1 MLNQYVNLTPQQKMA
16 QMLQQQAQPNQLQS
30 DMQQQMPQSMGQQAA
45 QNPFG
50 GVQDAMKMYNQFNQQ
65 SDMQDYKDYIARLKL
80 GQAQTGGMF
89 DSANAQGPAMT
100 ANNYTG

>member
-1 MLNQYVNLTPQQKMA
+1 MNQYVNLSPQQRMA
-16 QMLQQQAQPNQLQS
+16 QMLQQQQQQQTQLQGG
-30 DMQQQMPQSMGQQAA
+30 QQEMPQSMGQAA
-45 QNPFG
+45 SQNPFG

-65 SDMQDYKDYIARLKL
+65 GDMQDYKDYIARLKL

-89 DSANAQGPAMT
+89 DSANSQAPMQT

>member
-1 MLNQYVNLTPQQKMA
+1 
-16 QMLQQQAQPNQLQS
+16 
-30 DMQQQMPQSMGQQAA
+30 MPQSMGQQAA

-65 SDMQDYKDYIARLKL
+65 GDMQDYKDYIARLKL

-89 DSANAQGPAMT
+89 DRGNAQGG
-100 ANNYTG
+100 NYTGDMGT

>member
-16 QMLQQQAQPNQLQS
+16 QMLQQQAQQTPLQGG
-30 DMQQQMPQSMGQQAA
+30 QQEMPQSMGQAA
-45 QNPFG
+45 QNTFG

-65 SDMQDYKDYIARLKL
+65 GDMQDYKDYIARLKL

-89 DSANAQGPAMT
+89 DRGNAVGPDVT

>member
-1 MLNQYVNLTPQQKMA
+1 MLNQYVNMTPQQKMA
-16 QMLQQQAQPNQLQS
+16 QMLQQQVQQTPLQGQ
-30 DMQQQMPQSMGQQAA
+30 DMGQSQMPTA

-50 GVQDAMKMYNQFNQQ
+50 GAQDAMKMYQQ
-65 SDMQDYKDYIARLKL
+65 ASQQGQMQDYKDYMARLKL

-89 DSANAQGPAMT
+89 DSANAQAPAMT

>member
-1 MLNQYVNLTPQQKMA
+1 MNQYVNLSPQQRMA
-16 QMLQQQAQPNQLQS
+16 QMLQQQQQQQTQLQG
-30 DMQQQMPQSMGQQAA
+30 QQEMPQSMGQQA

-65 SDMQDYKDYIARLKL
+65 GDMQDYKDYIARLKF

-89 DSANAQGPAMT
+89 DRGNSQGGNYT
-100 ANNYTG
+100 ANEGT

>member
-1 MLNQYVNLTPQQKMA
+1 MLNQYVNMTPQQKMA
-16 QMLQQQAQPNQLQS
+16 QMLQQQAQPTQLQG
-30 DMQQQMPQSMGQQAA
+30 DMQQQMPQA

-50 GVQDAMKMYNQFNQQ
+50 GVQDAMKMYQQASQRNQ
-65 SDMQDYKDYIARLKL
+65 MQDYQDYMARLKL

-89 DSANAQGPAMT
+89 DSANTQAPAMT

>member
-16 QMLQQQAQPNQLQS
+16 QMLQQQVQQTPLQGQ
-30 DMQQQMPQSMGQQAA
+30 DMGQSQMPAA

-50 GVQDAMKMYNQFNQQ
+50 GAQDAMKMYQQ
-65 SDMQDYKDYIARLKL
+65 ASQQGQMQDYQDYMARLKL

-89 DSANAQGPAMT
+89 DRGNAQGG
-100 ANNYTG
+100 NYTGDMGT

>member
-16 QMLQQQAQPNQLQS
+16 QMLQQQAQPTQLQG
-30 DMQQQMPQSMGQQAA
+30 DMQQQMPQA

-50 GVQDAMKMYNQFNQQ
+50 GVQDAMKMYQQASQGNQ
-65 SDMQDYKDYIARLKL
+65 MQDYQDYMARLKL

-89 DSANAQGPAMT
+89 DRGNAQGG
-100 ANNYTG
+100 NYTGDMGT

>member
-1 MLNQYVNLTPQQKMA
+1 MLNQYVNLSPQQKMA
-16 QMLQQQAQPNQLQS
+16 QMLQQQAQPTQLQGQ
-30 DMQQQMPQSMGQQAA
+30 DMGQMPQA

-50 GVQDAMKMYNQFNQQ
+50 GANDAMKMYQQASQQNQMQ
-65 SDMQDYKDYIARLKL
+65 DMQDYIARMKL

-89 DSANAQGPAMT
+89 DRGIAVGPDVT

>member
-1 MLNQYVNLTPQQKMA
+1 MNQYVNLSPQQRMA
-16 QMLQQQAQPNQLQS
+16 QMLQQQGQQTQLQGAP
-30 DMQQQMPQSMGQQAA
+30 QQQMPQA

-50 GVQDAMKMYNQFNQQ
+50 GAADAMSMYGKMSQQ
-65 SDMQDYKDYIARLKL
+65 NGLQDYQDYMARLKL

-89 DSANAQGPAMT
+89 DSANAQAPAMT

>member
-16 QMLQQQAQPNQLQS
+16 QMLQQQAQQTPLQGG
-30 DMQQQMPQSMGQQAA
+30 QQEMPQSMGQAA
-45 QNPFG
+45 SQNPFG

-65 SDMQDYKDYIARLKL
+65 RDMQDYKDYIARLKL

-89 DSANAQGPAMT
+89 DSANTQAPAMT

>member
-16 QMLQQQAQPNQLQS
+16 QMLQQQQQPTQLQG
-30 DMQQQMPQSMGQQAA
+30 QQEMPQMMGQQA

-50 GVQDAMKMYNQFNQQ
+50 GVQDAMRMYQQ
-65 SDMQDYKDYIARLKL
+65 ASQQNNMQNMQDYMARLKL

-89 DSANAQGPAMT
+89 DSANVQAPAMT

>member
-16 QMLQQQAQPNQLQS
+16 QMLQQQSQPTQLQG
-30 DMQQQMPQSMGQQAA
+30 DMQQQMPQSQNPMAGA
-45 QNPFG
+45 QN
-50 GVQDAMKMYNQFNQQ
+50 AMSQYGQMQKQNQMQ
-65 SDMQDYKDYIARLKL
+65 DMQDYIARLKL

-89 DSANAQGPAMT
+89 DSANAQAPAMT

>member
-16 QMLQQQAQPNQLQS
+16 QMLQQQSQPTQLQG
-30 DMQQQMPQSMGQQAA
+30 DMQQQMPQA
-45 QNPFG
+45 QNPFAG
-50 GVQDAMKMYNQFNQQ
+50 AQNAMSMYGQMQKQNQ
-65 SDMQDYKDYIARLKL
+65 MQDLQDYMARLKL

-89 DSANAQGPAMT
+89 DLANAQAPAMT

>member
-16 QMLQQQAQPNQLQS
+16 QMLQQQAQPTQLQG
-30 DMQQQMPQSMGQQAA
+30 DMQQQMPQA

-50 GVQDAMKMYNQFNQQ
+50 GVQDAMKMYQQASQGNQ
-65 SDMQDYKDYIARLKL
+65 MQDYQDYMARLKL

-89 DSANAQGPAMT
+89 DRGNSQGG
-100 ANNYTG
+100 NYTGDMGT

>member
-16 QMLQQQAQPNQLQS
+16 QMLQQQAQPTQLQG
-30 DMQQQMPQSMGQQAA
+30 DMQQQMPQA

-50 GVQDAMKMYNQFNQQ
+50 GAQDAMKMYQQ
-65 SDMQDYKDYIARLKL
+65 ATQQGDMQDYKDYIARLKL

-89 DSANAQGPAMT
+89 DSANAQAPK
-100 ANNYTG
+100 YTGDMGT

>member
-16 QMLQQQAQPNQLQS
+16 QMLQQQAQQTSLQG
-30 DMQQQMPQSMGQQAA
+30 QQEMPQSMDQQAA

-65 SDMQDYKDYIARLKL
+65 GDMQDYKDYIARLKL

-89 DSANAQGPAMT
+89 DSANAQAPAMT